1 MEPTHSTNYPKLD
14 TCLINASVPIS
25 PYHLIIIS
33 PYHHITITPYHHV
46 TTPPS
51 HLLTIFSHPHPGLH
65 SVVEMTVIQ
74 IICPSSVVCT
84 LAQQFLIIIIDLQYD
99 FMSFFK
105 SKNITFKSLTSFF
118 VPPLEELSSLR
129 YFNGIVISLKI
140 VWSSTP
146 PLQSSTR
153 GFLEGGVVKDS
164 ALLDN

>member
-1 MEPTHSTNYPKLD
+1 MRCHNFFMKPFVCEEQVETFVILTKIGLNL
-14 TCLINASVPIS
+14 CPI
-25 PYHLIIIS
+25 HKNIS
-33 PYHHITITPYHHV
+33 NKIPFC
-46 TTPPS
+46 S
-51 HLLTIFSHPHPGLH
+51 IF
-65 SVVEMTVIQ
+65 T
-74 IICPSSVVCT
+74 
-84 LAQQFLIIIIDLQYD
+84 QQFLIRIIDLQYD

-118 VPPLEELSSLR
+118 VPLLEGSSSLR

>member
-1 MEPTHSTNYPKLD
+1 MQQFHFDETFCSWGTSGNICHFGEKRIEFMARSTK
-14 TCLINASVPIS
+14 TFQIFLISFCS
-25 PYHLIIIS
+25 
-33 PYHHITITPYHHV
+33 
-46 TTPPS
+46 
-51 HLLTIFSHPHPGLH
+51 IF
-65 SVVEMTVIQ
+65 T
-74 IICPSSVVCT
+74 
-84 LAQQFLIIIIDLQYD
+84 QQFLIRIIDLQYD

-118 VPPLEELSSLR
+118 VPLLEGSSSLR

-153 GFLEGGVVKDS
+153 GFLEGGVVVVKDS